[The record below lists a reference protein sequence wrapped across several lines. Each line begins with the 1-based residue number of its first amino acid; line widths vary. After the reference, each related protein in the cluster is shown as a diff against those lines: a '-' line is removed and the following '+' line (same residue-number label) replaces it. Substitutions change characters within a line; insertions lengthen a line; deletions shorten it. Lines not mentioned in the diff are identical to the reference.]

1 MDINNCKPNS
11 YKSKEATKEK
21 KVEKIVKGTVKTK
34 KKSEIRKFADVF
46 ISEDVGNV
54 KSYVFNDVLVPA
66 VKNAI
71 VDIVTDG
78 INMIFGTSRGK
89 SKNTYSTNYK
99 GSYVSYSTRRDEPRS
114 RDRGSRDA
122 YSYDDIILDNRGDCE
137 EVLCKMDEIIDM
149 YGVAS
154 VADLFDLVGVTGN
167 YTDNKFG
174 WTNLR
179 NAEVIHIRGG
189 YKIKMPK
196 ALPI

>member
-1 MDINNCKPNS
+1 MDINDCKPNS
-11 YKSKEATKEK
+11 YKSRSSDKEK

-34 KKSEIRKFADVF
+34 KKSEIRKFTDVF
-46 ISEDVGNV
+46 ISEDISNV
-54 KSYVFNDVLVPA
+54 KSYIFNDVLVPA

-78 INMIFGTSRGK
+78 INMIFGTSKGK
-89 SKNTYSTNYK
+89 SKNTYSTNYR
-99 GSYVSYSTRRDEPRS
+99 GSYVSYSARRDEPRS
-114 RDRGSRDA
+114 RGRDSRDV
-122 YSYDDIILDNRGDCE
+122 YSYDDIILDNRVDCE
-137 EVLCKMDEIIDM
+137 EVLTKMDEIIDM

-179 NAEVIHIRGG
+179 NADVTRVRDG

>member
-11 YKSKEATKEK
+11 YKSKEASKEK
-21 KVEKIVKGTVKTK
+21 KVEKIIKGTVKTK

-71 VDIVTDG
+71 VDIVTD
-78 INMIFGTSRGK
+78 
-89 SKNTYSTNYK
+89 
-99 GSYVSYSTRRDEPRS
+99 VSYSTRRDEPRS
-114 RDRGSRDA
+114 HGRGSRDV

-179 NAEVIHIRGG
+179 NAEVIHVRDG